1 MKLLERYIGQAV
13 TNGVLSV
20 MAVLIALFS
29 VLDFVDELDQIGR
42 GSYNIWHA
50 MAYTLLQI
58 PYQLYQI
65 FPMATLL
72 GTMLGLG
79 TLVNNREL
87 VIMRVAGLSITRIV
101 WAIMKTA
108 LMLMLLNMVIGEVI
122 APPALEYG
130 EQKRLQLL
138 DAKIT
143 LNTEYGLWARDG
155 KTYIHVRRVDDIGH
169 LEGVRLYTFDGN
181 QLKTLLRARSASYDG
196 KQWQLKNVTRDI
208 IENNSIKHIRIK
220 QMAWSTLLEPSL
232 INVVSVVPETLA
244 VWRLKSY
251 IDYLKDN
258 GLESEQYEL
267 AMWGKLVMPFT
278 IAAMVLLAVPFVFG
292 SQRHSSIGQKIL
304 IGFLVGIVFYI
315 VNRLA
320 GQMGLVYQLP
330 PMLSAVLPT
339 LIVITLALLLFR
351 RLR

>member
-50 MAYTLLQI
+50 MAYTILQI

-65 FPMATLL
+65 FPMAALL

-79 TLVNNREL
+79 ALVNNREL

-138 DAKIT
+138 DAKIS

-169 LEGVRLYTFDGN
+169 LEGVRLYTFDDH
-181 QLKTLLRARSASYDG
+181 QLKTLLRAKSASYDG

-208 IENNSIKHIRIK
+208 IENNEIKHIRIK

-232 INVVSVVPETLA
+232 INVVSVIPETLA

-267 AMWGKLVMPFT
+267 AMWGKIVMPFT

-304 IGFLVGIVFYI
+304 IGFLVGVVFYI

-330 PMLSAVLPT
+330 PLLSAVLPT
-339 LIVITLALLLFR
+339 LIVVSLALLLFR